1 MEGYRTDEEQVEYLK
16 KWWDENG
23 KSVIGGIAIGLIAIF
38 GWRGWQ
44 DHLVTQ
50 GEIASDLYEL
60 LASDDRQKQEATTQ
74 KDSQTDTRAI
84 ADQLNRDYKSTP
96 YSTFS
101 SLLLA
106 REAVEK
112 DDIDAATTN
121 LQWVLDNTDSDEFRH
136 LARLR
141 LSRLLLEEG
150 DKDIALSLIENV
162 DAGKFASIYHE
173 LRGDILLQQ
182 GDSKAAQ
189 DAYTQALSTQNSIR
203 GNQSVVQMKL
213 DDLGTNQL

>member
-1 MEGYRTDEEQVEYLK
+1 MEGYRTDEEQIEHLK
-16 KWWDENG
+16 KWWNENG
-23 KSVIGGIAIGLIAIF
+23 KSIIGGIAIGLIAIF

-50 GEIASDLYEL
+50 GKEASDLYEHIIIDV
-60 LASDDRQKQEATTQ
+60 S
-74 KDSQTDTRAI
+74 KDKEKHAGEI
-84 ADQLNRDYKSTP
+84 AQQLNDDYKSTP

-106 REAVEK
+106 REAVENN
-112 DDIDAATTN
+112 DIAAAKTH
-121 LQWVLDNTDSDEFRH
+121 LQWVLDNTDSDEFKH

-141 LSRLLLEEG
+141 LARLLLEEG
-150 DKDIALSLIENV
+150 DKDAALSLIEKI
-162 DAGKFASIYHE
+162 DTGKFAPNYHE

-189 DAYTQALSTQNSIR
+189 DAYTQALSIR
-203 GNQSVVQMKL
+203 GNQPVVQMKL

>member
-1 MEGYRTDEEQVEYLK
+1 MEGYRTDEEQVEHLK

-23 KSVIGGIAIGLIAIF
+23 KSIVGGIIIGLVAIF

-50 GEIASDLYEL
+50 GENASDLYEQMT
-60 LASDDRQKQEATTQ
+60 ADMRQKKE
-74 KDSQTDTRAI
+74 TDTDIDKDIQAI
-84 ADQLNRDYKSTP
+84 VEELNKEYQSTP

-106 REAVEK
+106 REAVER
-112 DDIDAATTN
+112 DDIDAAKDH
-121 LQWVLDNTDSDEFRH
+121 LQWALDNTDSDEFRH

-141 LSRLLLEEG
+141 LSRLLLGEG
-150 DKDIALSLIENV
+150 DKDTALSLIGNV
-162 DAGKFASIYHE
+162 DMGKFAASYFE
-173 LRGDILLQQ
+173 LRGDILIQQ
-182 GDSKAAQ
+182 GDAKAAQ
-189 DAYTQALSTQNSIR
+189 DAYIQSLANQNSIR

-213 DDLGTNQL
+213 DDLGAHQL

>member
-1 MEGYRTDEEQVEYLK
+1 MEGYRTDEEQVEHLK

-23 KSVIGGIAIGLIAIF
+23 KSIIGGIALGLVAIF

-44 DHLVTQ
+44 DHLVVQ
-50 GEIASDLYEL
+50 GENASELYEQM
-60 LASDDRQKQEATTQ
+60 AADIRQEKE
-74 KDSQTDTRAI
+74 TDTNNDIDAI
-84 ADQLNRDYKSTP
+84 ANQLNQDYKGTP

-101 SLLLA
+101 SLLQA

-112 DDIDAATTN
+112 DDIESAKTH
-121 LQWVLDNTDSDEFRH
+121 LQWALDNTDSDEFRH
-136 LARLR
+136 IARLR
-141 LSRLLLEEG
+141 LSRLLLVEG
-150 DKDIALSLIENV
+150 NKDAALSLIEKG
-162 DAGKFASIYHE
+162 DSGKFASSYHE

-182 GDSKAAQ
+182 GDPKAAQ
-189 DAYTQALSTQNSIR
+189 DAYTQALATQNSSR

>member
-1 MEGYRTDEEQVEYLK
+1 LEGYRTDEEQVEHLK

-23 KSVIGGIAIGLIAIF
+23 KSIIGGIALGLVAIF
-38 GWRGWQ
+38 GWRGWN
-44 DHLVTQ
+44 DHMVTQ
-50 GEIASDLYEL
+50 GEQASDLYEQM
-60 LASDDRQKQEATTQ
+60 ASDIRQETGADVT
-74 KDSQTDTRAI
+74 AI

-101 SLLLA
+101 SLLQA

-112 DDIDAATTN
+112 DDIESAKTH

-141 LSRLLLEEG
+141 LSRLLLTEG
-150 DKDIALSLIENV
+150 DKDTALSLLEKGSP
-162 DAGKFASIYHE
+162 GKFVSSYHE

-182 GDSKAAQ
+182 GDSKAAH
-189 DAYTQALSTQNSIR
+189 DAYTQALATQNSIR
-203 GNQSVVQMKL
+203 GNQSIVQMKL
-213 DDLGTNQL
+213 DDLGANQL

>member
-1 MEGYRTDEEQVEYLK
+1 MEGYRTDKEQIEHLK

-23 KSVIGGIAIGLIAIF
+23 KSIIGGIAIGLIAIF
-38 GWRGWQ
+38 GWRDWQ
-44 DHLVTQ
+44 DRLVTQ
-50 GEIASDLYEL
+50 GENASDLYEQMT
-60 LASDDRQKQEATTQ
+60 ADIRQK
-74 KDSQTDTRAI
+74 KKTDTDSDKDIEAI
-84 ADQLNRDYKSTP
+84 ADQLNQDYQSTP

-106 REAVEK
+106 REAVER
-112 DDIDAATTN
+112 DDIDAAKDH
-121 LQWVLDNTDSDEFRH
+121 LQWALDNTDSDEFRH

-141 LSRLLLEEG
+141 LSRLLLGEG
-150 DKDIALSLIENV
+150 DKDAALSLIENV
-162 DAGKFASIYHE
+162 DAGQFAASYYE

-189 DAYTQALSTQNSIR
+189 DAYTQALANQNSIR

-213 DDLGTNQL
+213 DDLGAHQL

>member
-1 MEGYRTDEEQVEYLK
+1 
-16 KWWDENG
+16 
-23 KSVIGGIAIGLIAIF
+23 
-38 GWRGWQ
+38 
-44 DHLVTQ
+44 H
-50 GEIASDLYEL
+50 
-60 LASDDRQKQEATTQ
+60 
-74 KDSQTDTRAI
+74 
-84 ADQLNRDYKSTP
+84 
-96 YSTFS
+96 
-101 SLLLA
+101 A

-112 DDIDAATTN
+112 NDIDAAKTH

-150 DKDIALSLIENV
+150 DKEFALSLIENV
-162 DAGKFASIYHE
+162 DEGKFASSYHE

-189 DAYTQALSTQNSIR
+189 DAYTQALLTQNSIR

-213 DDLGTNQL
+213 DDLGANQP